1 MRDEFITLVHTWRDD
16 RCNFPKYNPSICPGQ
31 KCDIEA
37 VSIIKGKD
45 LFHGKLGFGRL
56 SDQNGAMIFE
66 FHVCNY

>member
-16 RCNFPKYNPSICPGQ
+16 RCNFPKYNPSICPSQ

-45 LFHGKLGFGRL
+45 LFSRKVGVWKTFRSEWGNDFRI
-56 SDQNGAMIFE
+56 A
-66 FHVCNY
+66 